1 MNFQKQHAL
10 CEQKVLVCEQDHT
23 ALEKQVSVAELL
35 THRVCVFAWH
45 FVVANLDSRRNV
57 LSVVSA
63 EARKILKAL
72 CSIWLFS
79 RGVLEIASRLSRY
92 TWFVRGV
99 GSIPI

>member
-1 MNFQKQHAL
+1 MSKKFWFVSEIILHCNNKL
-10 CEQKVLVCEQDHT
+10 VL
-23 ALEKQVSVAELL
+23 LNLL

-63 EARKILKAL
+63 KARKIIKTL
-72 CSIWLFS
+72 CSVWLFC

-92 TWFVRGV
+92 TWFVRRV